1 MRLHALFAIALVFA
15 VAAPASAQNVI
26 LMDYSGF
33 SYETGGLGDGA
44 PSNPGDV
51 LVITAVADQYDEL
64 FGVDPLSQEVTVYI
78 YDLVSDGGLVDGDF
92 LRIAYSA
99 GRIEVYED
107 AVLNHDW
114 GTNPPN
120 TELSTFTDGQLLF
133 EGEFTRFNLDLAIA
147 GTAEGSGVYSG
158 DIDGIGGTAA
168 NLCDGAADCAYTF
181 GGAFGKPIAVQ
192 LPEGYD
198 VQIQG
203 TLEVDAAVPTTTDSF
218 GAVKSLFN

>member
-33 SYETGGLGDGA
+33 SYETGGLGDGD

-64 FGVDPLSQEVTVYI
+64 FGVDPLSQEVTIYI
-78 YDLVSDGGLVDGDF
+78 YDLVSAGSFDDNGIE
-92 LRIAYSA
+92 RITYTG

-114 GTNPPN
+114 GSNPPN
-120 TELSTFTDGQLLF
+120 GLLTTFTDGQKLF
-133 EGEFTRFNLDLAIA
+133 EGEFTNFNLDIDS
-147 GTAEGSGVYSG
+147 SGIGAYDG
-158 DIDGIGGTAA
+158 NIDGVGGTAA
-168 NLCDGAADCAYTF
+168 QICDNEADCAYTF
-181 GGAFGKPIAVQ
+181 GGAFTKPLATQ
-192 LPEGYD
+192 MPDGYD
-198 VQIQG
+198 LQITG
-203 TLEVDAAVPTTTDSF
+203 TLEVDAAVDTDESSF
-218 GAVKSLFN
+218 SAVKSLFRN